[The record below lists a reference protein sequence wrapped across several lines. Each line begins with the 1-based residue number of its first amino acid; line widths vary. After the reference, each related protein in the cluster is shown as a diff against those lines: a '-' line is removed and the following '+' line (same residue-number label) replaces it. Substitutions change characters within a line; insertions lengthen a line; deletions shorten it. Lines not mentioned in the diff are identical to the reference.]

1 MRPVGVGQQ
10 AQDLA
15 LHEDVGPHG
24 DHLLLQ
30 GADQLQAGA
39 VADVGQAG
47 VAVAAEVALGDAA
60 VLGAVEQRAP
70 ALQLVDAVGRLHGV
84 DLRHAPVVEHLAAA
98 HGVAEVDLPVVLG
111 PDVAHGGGHAAL
123 GHDRVR
129 LAEQRLADERHP
141 QAALLGLDGG
151 AQAGAAGADDD
162 DVVVVGLV
170 VVGLGLV
177 SSSAI
182 AIIRSGRPGR
192 GWSRWP
198 PDARRGRSRAT
209 PKRLIQ
215 AKRMWLALSGV
226 TNFQSL

>member
-1 MRPVGVGQQ
+1 MSMTSAPAQMAMAWPSPTDSHELEVYFHDLPIEPVASTKALAVKTHHLAGRAHVADGARDAALGVGQQ

-30 GADQLQAGA
+30 GADQLQPGA
-39 VADVGQAG
+39 VAHVGQAG
-47 VAVAAEVALGDAA
+47 VAVAAEVALDDAA

-70 ALQLVDAVGRLHGV
+70 ALQLADAVGRLHGV

-123 GHDRVR
+123 GHDGVR
-129 LAEQRLADERHP
+129 LAEQGLADQRRA

-151 AQAGAAGADDD
+151 AQPGAAGADDD
-162 DVVVVGLV
+162 DVVVVGL
-170 VVGLGLV
+170 
-177 SSSAI
+177 
-182 AIIRSGRPGR
+182 
-192 GWSRWP
+192 
-198 PDARRGRSRAT
+198 
-209 PKRLIQ
+209 
-215 AKRMWLALSGV
+215 
-226 TNFQSL
+226 